1 MDEVEPSLPTA
12 LYHYFI
18 SEKQNKT
25 SLPTDYGHHFPTY
38 MKIKK
43 QGTLLHTYDTH
54 CTFSHRTCTSFIQI
68 HLGIL
73 TALIFCIGLLMLHI
87 LMCCEWRRCS
97 GMGDALIW
105 VTSFVILLLWKN
117 VSAVCADAVCLSP
130 SLSVSQ
136 SVCLSLSL
144 SVCLSPSLSVS
155 QSVCLSLSLSV
166 CQSVYLSLCLSLS
179 LSVCL
184 SVYLSLCLSVCL
196 SVSLSD
202 CLSVCLSVSLSIC
215 LSVTRTAQ
223 VLFVGQ
229 LQYNDSF
236 KH

>member
-1 MDEVEPSLPTA
+1 MWHLESKERLVLSQIAPFAILLLLENQQFRCSELFLFCNRQTAVRLMTTQYCINPALQQNMIMDEVEPSLPTA

-97 GMGDALIW
+97 GMGDALI
-105 VTSFVILLLWKN
+105 
-117 VSAVCADAVCLSP
+117 
-130 SLSVSQ
+130 
-136 SVCLSLSL
+136 
-144 SVCLSPSLSVS
+144 
-155 QSVCLSLSLSV
+155 
-166 CQSVYLSLCLSLS
+166 
-179 LSVCL
+179 
-184 SVYLSLCLSVCL
+184 
-196 SVSLSD
+196 
-202 CLSVCLSVSLSIC
+202 
-215 LSVTRTAQ
+215 
-223 VLFVGQ
+223 
-229 LQYNDSF
+229 
-236 KH
+236 